1 MRIKTK
7 IQVPFLPQQLT
18 SLNGEWVVIEVYKVN
33 TDDLLKRYFAILY
46 SLIEQIRQNEGV
58 THTKES
64 LHLYHLENIFC
75 ITPTFFKDQQGN
87 LLAKYESKHY
97 LDMNTKELEY
107 LIDKVKCYWIEKGM
121 SI

>member
-33 TDDLLKRYFAILY
+33 TDDLLRRYFVILY
-46 SLIEQIRQNEGV
+46 SLIEQIKENEGV

-64 LHLYHLENIFC
+64 LHLYNLENIFC
-75 ITPTFFKDQQGN
+75 IAPTFFKDQNGN
-87 LLAKYESKHY
+87 LLAKYESKHF

-107 LIDKVKCYWIEKGM
+107 LIEKVKSYWIEKGM